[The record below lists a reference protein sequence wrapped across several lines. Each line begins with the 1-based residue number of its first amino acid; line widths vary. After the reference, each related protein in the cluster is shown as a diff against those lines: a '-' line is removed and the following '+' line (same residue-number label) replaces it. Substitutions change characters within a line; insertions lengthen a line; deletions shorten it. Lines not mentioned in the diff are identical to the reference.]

1 MQKAKGKTNKLTA
14 KKRRVIADLIIA
26 TQCIQTDGSMFL
38 GCSISDKDQSRI
50 VQLIIAKGEKI
61 QKKIVSSSKT
71 QSIFKRIFQTQW
83 QLLVLQRR
91 TNEFSNI

>member
-61 QKKIVSSSKT
+61 QKKIGIYCEPTVDDIVDK
-71 QSIFKRIFQTQW
+71 
-83 QLLVLQRR
+83 VLK
-91 TNEFSNI
+91 SNIV